1 MLLAKG
7 VVLDQYVG
15 VVGGFEQGQVWV
27 RSRVAELAPA
37 IVVPHPVGQAVLFDC
52 LATGGEQ
59 QEARHRKRNR
69 RYAGFGFHKLKSK
82 AARPCSTSSAA
93 PQRDGE
99 LAAMGCNSTLVSHML
114 SVLRC
119 CQPSPG

>member
-59 QEARHRKRNR
+59 QEARRQKRNHH
-69 RYAGFGFHKLKSK
+69 YAGVGFHKPESK
-82 AARPCSTSSAA
+82 AAQSCLPFFGA

-99 LAAMGCNSTLVSHML
+99 LAAMGCNSTLVSHMP

-119 CQPSPG
+119 CQPSPA